1 MIAFFPEEKKVY
13 ISLEGVFYESS
24 FWGGR
29 ELTYYIDMII
39 SGACS

>member
-1 MIAFFPEEKKVY
+1 MIAFFSEEKK
-13 ISLEGVFYESS
+13 IKSLEGVFYESS